1 MYNTQFKVKYYDI
14 EKELIQRFNEKEKE
28 ENEYTMDDILDI
40 CSKLY
45 RDEFLTVFG
54 MEDFLV
60 DKINEHMTYI
70 YEKMIVN
77 EGFKNIFEE
86 MMNIYIQQF
95 FKNNEKKNENEES
108 IKQLILLFLFSQQL
122 FHIMHKCVC
131 QQFELGIIDNDLL
144 VELRNNSVE
153 IIKQIIMDI

>member
-131 QQFELGIIDNDLL
+131 QQFELGIIDNELL